1 MDGIARITDVRLIEA
16 AVEQLRKGFV
26 GPLHSPADDC
36 YEEVRAIWNG
46 AIRHR
51 PALVARCTGAA
62 DVLAALRFAR
72 DRGLEI
78 SVRGGGHA
86 VAGHALCD
94 GGVLIDLS
102 PMTSVRVDPESRPPR
117 ARAGGGALWSHV
129 DRETQAFGLAVT
141 GGIVTHTGIGG
152 LTLGGG
158 IGHLMRKLGL
168 TIDNLR
174 SCDVVTADG
183 RLVVASADAHEDLF
197 WGLRGG
203 GGNFGIV
210 TSFEYEVHPVGP
222 TVLAGMLLYRL
233 DAAADVLAYFRDY
246 VAEAPDEVGILGNLR
261 LAPPL
266 PIVPS
271 DLHGKPVVAIIVCYC
286 GDVEDGKDEFE
297 RLRNFKSPALDAIAP
312 KPYAA
317 HQAMFDA
324 ALPHGRGY
332 YWKSCAL
339 PPLTDEMIDVLIRQ
353 AEKITSRF
361 STMPLFTL
369 GGAVARVPEDATAF
383 PNRNAQHNV
392 NIVGAWEINDPD
404 PGRHMAWVRE
414 TWEAMQPFSTGGYV
428 NFMSDEP
435 ADRLRALYG
444 PDKYERLVALKR
456 RYDPENMFRH
466 NQNIAP

>member
-1 MDGIARITDVRLIEA
+1 MVTDSQLTDSDVQ
-16 AVEQLRKGFV
+16 QLRTSFA
-26 GPLHSPADDC
+26 GPLLRPSDER
-36 YEEVRAIWNG
+36 YEEVRSIWNG
-46 AIRHR
+46 AIRRR
-51 PALVARCTGAA
+51 PALIASCTGTA

-102 PMTSVRVDPESRPPR
+102 PMTSVRVDPESRK

-129 DRETQAFGLAVT
+129 DRETQALGLAVT

-183 RLVVASADAHEDLF
+183 ALVVASADVHEDLF

-222 TVLAGMLLYRL
+222 TVLAGMLLYPL
-233 DAAADVLAYFRDY
+233 DAAAEVLAYFRDY
-246 VAEAPDEVGILGNLR
+246 IAEAPDEVGILGNLR
-261 LAPPL
+261 LAPSL
-266 PIVPS
+266 PVVPPE
-271 DLHGKPVVAIIVCYC
+271 LHGKPVVAIVVCYA
-286 GDVEDGKDEFE
+286 GAIEDGEKEFKE
-297 RLRNFKSPALDAIAP
+297 LRGFVTPALDTIAP
-312 KPYAA
+312 KPYLA
-317 HQAMFDA
+317 HQAMFDPA
-324 ALPHGRGY
+324 FPHGRGY

-361 STMPLFTL
+361 SAMPLFTL
-369 GGAVARVPEDATAF
+369 GGAVARVPEEATAF
-383 PNRNAQHNV
+383 PNRNAQHNL
-392 NIVGAWEINDPD
+392 NIVAAWEMNDPD
-404 PGRHMAWVRE
+404 PERHIAWVRQ
-414 TWEAMQPFSTGGYV
+414 TWEAMRPFSTGGYV

-435 ADRLRALYG
+435 ADHLRLVYG
-444 PDKYERLVALKR
+444 PEKYEQLVALKR
-456 RYDPENMFRH
+456 RYDPQNVFRH
-466 NQNIAP
+466 NQNIVP

>member
-1 MDGIARITDVRLIEA
+1 MVTNSHLSDADVQ
-16 AVEQLRKGFV
+16 QLRTSFA
-26 GPLHSPADDC
+26 GPLLHPSDER
-36 YEEVRAIWNG
+36 YEEVRSIWNG
-46 AIRHR
+46 AIQRR
-51 PALVARCTGAA
+51 PALIASCTGAA

-94 GGVLIDLS
+94 GGVVIDLS
-102 PMTSVRVDPESRPPR
+102 PMTSVRVDPEART

-183 RLVVASADAHEDLF
+183 RLVVASADAREDLF

-210 TSFEYEVHPVGP
+210 TSFEYDLHPVGP
-222 TVLAGMLLYRL
+222 TVLAGMLMYPL
-233 DAAADVLAYFRDY
+233 DAAAEVLAYFRDY
-246 VAEAPDEVGILGNLR
+246 VAQAPDEVGVLGNLR

-266 PIVPS
+266 AIVPPE
-271 DLHGKPVVAIIVCYC
+271 LQGKPVVAIVVCYS
-286 GDVEDGKDEFE
+286 GDIEDGKNEFKD
-297 RLRNFKSPALDAIAP
+297 LRNFKTPALDTIAP
-312 KPYAA
+312 KLYAS
-317 HQAMFDA
+317 HQSMFDA
-324 ALPHGRGY
+324 AFPHGRGY
-332 YWKSCAL
+332 YWKSCSL
-339 PPLTDEMIDVLIRQ
+339 PPLTNEMIGVLIGQ
-353 AEKITSRF
+353 AQKITSRF
-361 STMPLFTL
+361 SAMPLFTL

-383 PNRNAQHNV
+383 PNRSAQHNL
-392 NIVGAWEINDPD
+392 NIVGAWEITDPD
-404 PGRHMAWVRE
+404 PERHIAWVRQ

-435 ADRLRALYG
+435 VERLRAVYG
-444 PDKYERLVALKR
+444 PEKYERLVALKR
-456 RYDPENMFRH
+456 RYDPENVFRY
-466 NQNIAP
+466 NQNIAL

>member
-1 MDGIARITDVRLIEA
+1 MDSIARITEVRLNEA
-16 AVEQLRKGFV
+16 EVEQLRKVFA
-26 GPLHSPADDC
+26 GPLLRPSDDC
-36 YEEVRAIWNG
+36 YEEARAIWNG
-46 AIRHR
+46 AIRRR
-51 PALVARCTGAA
+51 PALIARCTGTA

-72 DRGLEI
+72 DQGLEI

-94 GGVLIDLS
+94 GGLVIDLS
-102 PMTSVRVDPESRPPR
+102 PMTSVRVDPESRR

-168 TIDNLR
+168 TIDNLL

-183 RLVVASADAHEDLF
+183 QLIVASEDVHADLF

-210 TSFEYEVHPVGP
+210 TSLEFEVHPIGP
-222 TVLAGMLLYRL
+222 TVLAGMLLYPL
-233 DAAADVLAYFRDY
+233 DAAAEVLAFVRDY
-246 VAEAPDEVGILGNLR
+246 VARAPDEVGILGNLR

-266 PIVPS
+266 PIVPPE
-271 DLHGKPVVAIIVCYC
+271 LHGKPVVAIVVCYA
-286 GDVEDGKDEFE
+286 GDIEDGKHEFE
-297 RLRNFKSPALDAIAP
+297 GLRNFRSPALDAIAR

-332 YWKSCAL
+332 YWKSCSL
-339 PPLTDEMIDVLIRQ
+339 PPLSNEMIDVLIGQ

-383 PNRNAQHNV
+383 SNRNAQHNL
-392 NIVGAWEINDPD
+392 NIVGGWEMNDPE
-404 PGRHMAWVRE
+404 PERHIAWVRE
-414 TWEAMQPFSTGGYV
+414 TWEAMQPFASGAYV

-435 ADRLRALYG
+435 ADRVRAVYG
-444 PDKYERLVALKR
+444 PDKYARLVALKR
-456 RYDPENMFRH
+456 RYDPENVFRH

>member
-1 MDGIARITDVRLIEA
+1 MTDVDA
-16 AVEQLRKGFV
+16 AVEQLRKGFA
-26 GPLHSPADDC
+26 GPLLRPSDER
-36 YEEVRAIWNG
+36 YEEARSIWNRAIH
-46 AIRHR
+46 RR
-51 PALVARCTGAA
+51 PALIASCTGTA
-62 DVLAALRFAR
+62 DVLAVLRFAR

-102 PMTSVRVDPESRPPR
+102 PMTSVRVDPESRR
-117 ARAGGGALWSHV
+117 ARAAGGALWSHV
-129 DRETQAFGLAVT
+129 DRETQALGLAVT

-168 TIDNLR
+168 TIDNLL

-183 RLVVASADAHEDLF
+183 RLVVASADAHEELF

-222 TVLAGMLLYRL
+222 TVLAGMLLYPL
-233 DAAADVLAYFRDY
+233 DAAAGVLAYFRDY
-246 VAEAPDEVGILGNLR
+246 VAQAPDEVGILGNLR

-266 PIVPS
+266 PVVPPE
-271 DLHGKPVVAIIVCYC
+271 LHGKPIVAMIVCYA
-286 GDVEDGKDEFE
+286 GAVEDGEKEFE
-297 RLRNFKSPALDAIAP
+297 ALRRFATPALDTIAP
-312 KPYAA
+312 KPYLA
-317 HQAMFDA
+317 HQAMLDA
-324 ALPHGRGY
+324 AFPHGRGY
-332 YWKSCAL
+332 YWKSCSL
-339 PPLTDEMIDVLIRQ
+339 PPLTDGMIDVLIRQ

-361 STMPLFTL
+361 SAMPLFTL
-369 GGAVARVPEDATAF
+369 GGAVARVSEDATAF
-383 PNRNAQHNV
+383 PNRIAQHNL
-392 NIVGAWEINDPD
+392 NIVGAWEMTDPD
-404 PGRHMAWVRE
+404 PERHIAWVRQ
-414 TWEAMQPFSTGGYV
+414 TWEAMRPFSTGAYV

-435 ADRLRALYG
+435 ADRLRAVYG
-444 PDKYERLVALKR
+444 PDKYERLVALKH
-456 RYDPENMFRH
+456 RYDPENVFRH

>member
-1 MDGIARITDVRLIEA
+1 MTDVRLNEA
-16 AVEQLRKGFV
+16 AVEQLRKGFA
-26 GPLHSPADDC
+26 GRLHSPADDC
-36 YEEVRAIWNG
+36 YEEARSIWNG

-51 PALVARCTGAA
+51 PALIARCTGTA

-72 DRGLEI
+72 DQRIDI

-102 PMTSVRVDPESRPPR
+102 PMTSVRVDPEPR
-117 ARAGGGALWSHV
+117 KASARAGGGALWSHL

-168 TIDNLR
+168 TSDNLL

-183 RLVVASADAHEDLF
+183 RLVVASANAHEDLF

-222 TVLAGMLLYRL
+222 TVLAGMLLYPL

-246 VAEAPDEVGILGNLR
+246 VARAPDEVGILGNLR

-266 PIVPS
+266 PVVPPE
-271 DLHGKPVVAIIVCYC
+271 LHGKPVVAIVVCYA
-286 GDVEDGKDEFE
+286 GAIEEGEKEFE
-297 RLRNFKSPALDAIAP
+297 DLRRFARPALDTIAP
-312 KPYAA
+312 KPYLA

-324 ALPHGRGY
+324 AFPHGRGY

-339 PPLTDEMIDVLIRQ
+339 PPLSDEMIDILIRQ
-353 AEKITSRF
+353 ARKITSPF
-361 STMPLFTL
+361 AAMPIFTL
-369 GGAVARVPEDATAF
+369 GGAASRVPEGATAF
-383 PNRNAQHNV
+383 PNRDAQHIV
-392 NIVGAWEINDPD
+392 NIVGAWPIDESDPQ
-404 PGRHMAWVRE
+404 RHIAWVRQSA
-414 TWEAMQPFSTGGYV
+414 EAMQPFSTGVYA

-435 ADRLRALYG
+435 ADRLRTVYG
-444 PDKYERLVALKR
+444 PEKYARLVAIKR
-456 RYDPENMFRH
+456 RYDPENVFRH